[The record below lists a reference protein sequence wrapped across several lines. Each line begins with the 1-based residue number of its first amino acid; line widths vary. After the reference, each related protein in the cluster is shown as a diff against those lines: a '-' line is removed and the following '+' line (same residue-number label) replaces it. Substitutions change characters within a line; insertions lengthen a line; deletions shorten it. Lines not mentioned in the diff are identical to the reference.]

1 MTHAAG
7 GAGGEVETD
16 LMPGPPVSSDTL
28 EEAALKVLRAGDP
41 WLKSEYGATAAQLW
55 MDGRIERA
63 YDENTPPLPVPSR
76 PARLPTVSRPHPFIP
91 FQNWNYFFFKVS
103 LCNDSSRELFS
114 FYTRNCALGT

>member
-1 MTHAAG
+1 MTHAG
-7 GAGGEVETD
+7 VTGGEVETD

-63 YDENTPPLPVPSR
+63 YDKNSPLLPVPSR
-76 PARLPTVSRPHPFIP
+76 PARLPTVSHPDPFIP
-91 FQNWNYFFFKVS
+91 FQTFFS
-103 LCNDSSRELFS
+103 IPATTHRESSSPLTCEIVHWEPKMV
-114 FYTRNCALGT
+114 